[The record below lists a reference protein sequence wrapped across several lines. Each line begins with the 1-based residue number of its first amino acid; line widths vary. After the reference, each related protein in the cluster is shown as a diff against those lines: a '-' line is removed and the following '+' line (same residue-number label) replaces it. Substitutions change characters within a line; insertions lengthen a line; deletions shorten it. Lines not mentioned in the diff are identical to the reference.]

1 MGRSARSAPE
11 PDSGERVLPE
21 PDQLPEAARR
31 RRERIVVI
39 ALDLLGEHEY
49 EAIQVREVAERARVS
64 TATVYR
70 HFSSKEHL
78 YAEALLLWF
87 ERFRDRARRPPAGRS
102 DAERL
107 RSLLL
112 RTIRS
117 FEREPQIWRTEITV
131 QGSSDPNAQRVHSEL
146 AGVHQS
152 VLAGALTEVTPE
164 DAVDIVVTTEAV
176 LGMHLRKWATGRCS
190 IADVRHTVTRTV
202 ELIFEGP
209 TFVDGRARP
218 RRVEG

>member
-1 MGRSARSAPE
+1 
-11 PDSGERVLPE
+11 
-21 PDQLPEAARR
+21 
-31 RRERIVVI
+31 VVT
-39 ALDLLGEHEY
+39 ALDLLGEREY
-49 EAIQVREVAERARVS
+49 EAIQVREVAERAKVS

-70 HFSSKEHL
+70 YFSSKEHL

-87 ERFRDRARRPPAGRS
+87 ERFRDRARRPPAGGS

-131 QGSSDPNAQRVHSEL
+131 QGSTDPNAQLVHSEL

-164 DAVDIVVTTEAV
+164 DAADIVATANAV
-176 LGMHLRKWATGRCS
+176 LGMHMRKWATGRCS
-190 IADVRHTVTRTV
+190 IADVRRTVTRTV

-218 RRVEG
+218 RRVADQA